1 MAALASVP
9 VYAMSLSE
17 HNAFHT
23 ILTEMQDGK
32 KNNYD
37 SLNNMINRGLAG
49 AWSNNESTSDF
60 YHGSDSTRFRQNRS
74 VPS

>member
-1 MAALASVP
+1 MAALASVT
-9 VYAMSLSE
+9 VYGMSLAE

-37 SLNNMINRGLAG
+37 SLNNMINRGLAR
-49 AWSNNESTSDF
+49 A
-60 YHGSDSTRFRQNRS
+60 
-74 VPS
+74 

>member
-1 MAALASVP
+1 MTNLKQYLGYILAALASVP

-32 KNNYD
+32 KNNYN

-49 AWSNNESTSDF
+49 T
-60 YHGSDSTRFRQNRS
+60 
-74 VPS
+74 